1 MSDKPVGMLVAA
13 AIVAPLCL
21 LCLAGPALFV
31 FFAGSVAAWFTGTT
45 ALLAVC
51 AAMAAAMLVWR
62 FYFRRRS
69 AGDESVIPTETR
81 LS

>member
-1 MSDKPVGMLVAA
+1 MSDKPVGMLVAVA
-13 AIVAPLCL
+13 VVAPLCI

-31 FFAGSVAAWFTGTT
+31 FFAGSFAAWFTGTT
-45 ALLAVC
+45 ALVAVC

-62 FYFRRRS
+62 LYFRRRT
-69 AGDESVIPTETR
+69 AGDEAVTPEETR